1 MAKKSDKQK
10 VLSGLGWKFTE
21 RMSSQLVTFVLSV
34 ILARILLPEQYGLV
48 AMINVFLA
56 IANVFITVGFTSSLI
71 QKKDADHLD
80 FSTILWCSLTI
91 SCLLYVIMYFAAPYI
106 EAFYS
111 ISGLASVTRV
121 YSLVLIIGAFNAIQN
136 AYVSRHMMFKKFFYS
151 TFSGTLISGIIGI
164 VCAYCGLGVWSI
176 VAQSLSNQVLKLIIV
191 RSLIDW
197 RLKFEFSFD
206 RAKQLMSYGSNI
218 LFSSLINSIFQELRQ
233 LLIGR
238 YFSAADLAFYNRGRS
253 LPHLVSTNIETSIES
268 VLFPAMSNHSD
279 QPSEIKRMMRRSI
292 RTSSYIMY
300 FFMTLLCLT
309 SKPIILLLLTEKWAD
324 TIPFMQVICI
334 SSMIAIMST
343 ANMQAIKASG
353 RSDIVLKLEI
363 IKKPVFLCILVA
375 AVHHSVMAV
384 ALTMPLY
391 ALFAAIVNMYPNKKL
406 LNYSIHEQIKD
417 QMPATLLSLLMA
429 ICIIPISYLEINNE
443 FIILLIQ
450 LFVGTVLYF
459 GGSILF
465 KVEQF
470 YYIKSTIVNLLKKRR
485 S

>member
-1 MAKKSDKQK
+1 
-10 VLSGLGWKFTE
+10 
-21 RMSSQLVTFVLSV
+21 
-34 ILARILLPEQYGLV
+34 
-48 AMINVFLA
+48 
-56 IANVFITVGFTSSLI
+56 
-71 QKKDADHLD
+71 
-80 FSTILWCSLTI
+80 
-91 SCLLYVIMYFAAPYI
+91 
-106 EAFYS
+106 
-111 ISGLASVTRV
+111 
-121 YSLVLIIGAFNAIQN
+121 
-136 AYVSRHMMFKKFFYS
+136 
-151 TFSGTLISGIIGI
+151 
-164 VCAYCGLGVWSI
+164 
-176 VAQSLSNQVLKLIIV
+176 
-191 RSLIDW
+191 
-197 RLKFEFSFD
+197 
-206 RAKQLMSYGSNI
+206 
-218 LFSSLINSIFQELRQ
+218 
-233 LLIGR
+233 
-238 YFSAADLAFYNRGRS
+238 
-253 LPHLVSTNIETSIES
+253 
-268 VLFPAMSNHSD
+268 
-279 QPSEIKRMMRRSI
+279 
-292 RTSSYIMY
+292 
-300 FFMTLLCLT
+300 MTLLCLT

-353 RSDIVLKLEI
+353 RSDIILKLEI